1 MTQELLDLRASIL
14 EGRYED
20 AIAIVDDLEEM
31 GKQAILRNIESF
43 LIRLLIH
50 LIKNQV
56 EQRLTNSWVASI
68 ADSLRQIK
76 RLNLK
81 DNKKSYYIKQD
92 EWLSFLEEAIESAI
106 APASVE
112 VASGIY
118 NPMKLSELIARDS
131 LIITAQKLID
141 LTYSYSAKE
150 LPNIVYQQ
158 LAQLP
163 GGKDWW
169 DNRE

>member
-20 AIAIVDDLEEM
+20 ALAIVDELEEM

-56 EQRLTNSWVASI
+56 EQKLTNFWVASI

-76 RLNLK
+76 KLNLK

-92 EWLSFLEEAIESAI
+92 EWLPFLEEAVESAI

-118 NPMKLSELIARDS
+118 NPMRLSELLARDS
-131 LIITAQKLID
+131 LIMTAQKLLD
-141 LTYSYSAKE
+141 LTYGCSVKE
-150 LPNIVYQQ
+150 LPTLVYQQ

-163 GGKDWW
+163 GGNEWW
-169 DNRE
+169 NSRE